1 MSEETTKVELTKEE
15 LAKAWKDYYEWLD
28 SIYQIK
34 NFELTG
40 KNGQKLCFFHGFN
53 QGKENSKKLA
63 YLLRDSEYG
72 KVFEE
77 QKKKDLLGESRN
89 GESLEDRFK
98 TMAFINIDTENKVFN
113 FGVDWDYK
121 GRGYG
126 NAIYYNYMQILQ
138 MLGIED
144 GEKYELRCYG
154 NPNHDYFKRIATKE
168 LVKKAKGE
176 PDRENAISV
185 LEEFANHPN
194 KMLFKEF
201 NDIIE
206 YAIASGLEMQ
216 QITDAINANG
226 FNILY
231 NTVNSIPRFNDAD
244 LQKFNSFGIK
254 GIKPT
259 SLHEHFI
266 RNRNFAFMQF
276 VKDADIEDT
285 TLEFRRILEYLKKDK
300 IKRQEEN
307 RYISSNLEKYGELEH
322 IILDWDYSGLLFGNV
337 SSDIQQLVKRQAI
350 EKFDEFDE
358 EHEKSWQ
365 HSDIDNNT
373 LNTLRMLEES
383 GLMNKD
389 SYISLYQRALNR
401 NYNLNEFDKIARE
414 FIGYEE
420 RTKALEEIE
429 QNSYYPCPKGKWQR
443 ESSYRTTSHSILRI
457 GVPKKISK
465 KGNVRDAIKQE
476 ILNEGTAKKTK
487 IKTTMTGTTKN
498 GRKLEVDNL
507 KDWLFGVPG
516 TYGNM
521 KMIGDTAIAFP
532 PQTPSFAVDLVRKAI
547 SDLEYPDFSDR

>member
-1 MSEETTKVELTKEE
+1 MSEETKKVEFTKEE
-15 LAKAWKDYYEWLD
+15 LAKAYKDYYDWLD
-28 SIYQIK
+28 SIYPQK
-34 NFELTG
+34 SFVLTG
-40 KNGQKLCFFHGFN
+40 KNKEELYFFHGFN
-53 QGKENSKKLA
+53 YDKEDSKKLA
-63 YLLRDSEYG
+63 YLLREPEYG
-72 KVFEE
+72 KAFEE
-77 QKKKDLLGESRN
+77 QKKRDLLGEPRD
-89 GESLEDRFK
+89 GKSLEDEFK

-126 NAIYYNYMQILQ
+126 NAIYYNYMQILE
-138 MLGIED
+138 MLGIKD

-201 NDIIE
+201 NAIIE
-206 YAIASGLEMQ
+206 YAMASGLEMQ
-216 QITDAINANG
+216 QIADAINSNG

-231 NTVNSIPRFNDAD
+231 TTFNGIPRFKDTD

-266 RNRNFAFMQF
+266 RNKNFAFMQF
-276 VKDADIEDT
+276 AKDADMENA
-285 TLEFRRILEYLKKDK
+285 TLEFRRVLEEVKKGKADREK
-300 IKRQEEN
+300 
-307 RYISSNLEKYGELEH
+307 YMPLNLEKFGELEH
-322 IILDWDYSGLLFGNV
+322 IILDWKYAGLLFRRV
-337 SSDIQQLVKRQAI
+337 RPDIQQLVKKQAI

-358 EHEKSWQ
+358 EHSKSWQ
-365 HSDIDNNT
+365 HSDMDDNTFNT
-373 LNTLRMLEES
+373 LKLLEES
-383 GLMNKD
+383 GLMDKD
-389 SYISLYQRALNR
+389 VYISLYQRALNR
-401 NYNLNEFDKIARE
+401 NYNLKEFDSIITG
-414 FIGYEE
+414 FISFEE
-420 RTKALEEIE
+420 RKKALEEIGE
-429 QNSYYPCPKGKWQR
+429 NTYYPCPKGKWQR

-532 PQTPSFAVDLVRKAI
+532 PQTPEFAVNLIRKAI
-547 SDLEYPDFSDR
+547 SDLEYPELDERE